1 VEEGMRKKRTNVVFG
16 IEHICNQRCSCR
28 KFLVDCATRLGDE
41 QMIYP
46 LNALEDMEE
55 IIFWKLNWVVD
66 WCVDPEF
73 RKYAEDQL
81 NDSWWDVQKEID
93 KDRRPQ

>member
-1 VEEGMRKKRTNVVFG
+1 MKRMKKKRTNVVFG
-16 IEHICNQRCSCR
+16 LEPVCTQRCSCR
-28 KFLVDCATRLGDE
+28 KFLIECAHRLGDE
-41 QMIYP
+41 EMIYP
-46 LNALEDMEE
+46 LDALEEMEE

-73 RKYAEDQL
+73 RCWAEAQL
-81 NDSWWDVQKEID
+81 KDGFWDVQKEAD